1 MKKFDTVVDSYLSE
15 SVQDGILQRPLKSAE
30 VDALN
35 NGKDVVI
42 TINPDKHLSKF
53 AIAPYDNEAD
63 MQNMSKLHSE
73 TMDGDF
79 TYNITE
85 VDWNIDL
92 IKITVS
98 KSDDN
103 DDTEENQ
110 FVNDQFEDLI
120 DDEPNSL
127 EL

>member
-1 MKKFDTVVDSYLSE
+1 MKKFDTLVESYMDE
-15 SVQDGILQRPLKSAE
+15 SVQDGVLQRPLKSEE
-30 VDALN
+30 VSALN
-35 NGKDVVI
+35 NGDEIVI
-42 TINPDKHLSKF
+42 TITPDKHLSKF

-63 MQNMSKLHSE
+63 MTSMSKLHSE

-79 TYNITE
+79 TYNIIG

-98 KSDDN
+98 ADGGD
-103 DDTEENQ
+103 EENEY
-110 FVNDQFEDLI
+110 VNDQFEELI
-120 DDEPNSL
+120 GSDDSSDE